1 MRLPKLWAVLGISV
15 AFFLTANFLRA
26 DAFDSM
32 AKDLA
37 RGGKRLERNK
47 IAVLPFPY
55 HDGRS
60 TQGSNFI
67 AERLV
72 AALSENK
79 KIEVLERVQLENM
92 LREIS
97 FQRAGAIDQESA
109 RQIGRIIGVDGLVIG
124 TLIDVDEDTVEINA
138 RLVAT
143 ETGDVVASARQD
155 IRRMWKEIQ
164 PKRTEETPPDPANAG
179 EALILP
185 SGQDSA
191 AANESASESTADV
204 EEVSSELQAPAQKP
218 QRLQAPVVLDTRG
231 QARLTEED
239 YRILES
245 NFSAELNRAREASQ
259 LYDGFRVLRT
269 GDASR
274 ALGIFALLERR
285 YRKQPRMRALARLGT
300 SLCEFEMGRKGAAIS
315 GANSVAG
322 ETDYPAISAAAHFA
336 LARYAE
342 IFGRAKEARSHYLDI
357 LRISPFQNTVVKAA
371 SDRYAR
377 YHFSE
382 VQ

>member
-1 MRLPKLWAVLGISV
+1 MRFPKLSAVMGLSV
-15 AFFLTANFLRA
+15 AFLLTAKALRA
-26 DAFDSM
+26 DAFDSL

-97 FQRAGAIDQESA
+97 FQRAGTIDQESA

-143 ETGDVVASARQD
+143 ESGDVVASARQD
-155 IRRMWKEIQ
+155 IRRMWKEVQ

-179 EALILP
+179 EALNIP
-185 SGQDSA
+185 SAQDAASA
-191 AANESASESTADV
+191 KNAAESTADV
-204 EEVSSELQAPAQKP
+204 EQVSPELEAAPQKP
-218 QRLQAPVVLDTRG
+218 QRVQAPIVLDTRG

-285 YRKQPRMRALARLGT
+285 YKKQPRMRALARLGT

-322 ETDYPAISAAAHFA
+322 ETDYPSISAAAHFA

-342 IFGRAKEARSHYLDI
+342 IFGRVKEARNHYLDI

-371 SDRYAR
+371 SERYNQLKLR
-377 YHFSE
+377 TDL
-382 VQ
+382 